1 MSKREA
7 VRLGSIPNSSL
18 MSLAKPPVM
27 TIAIVLFA
35 VAKSTP
41 ATKAAIP
48 AWAPAFGSET
58 AFDEIKDIGDTAV
71 LFDEGADTADD
82 DGNDGDIV
90 HRSGACTHADENIFD
105 TEHTR

>member
-41 ATKAAIP
+41 ATKAAMP
-48 AWAPAFGSET
+48 AWAPRLDLRRLLMKLRTQGMT
-58 AFDEIKDIGDTAV
+58 V
-71 LFDEGADTADD
+71 
-82 DGNDGDIV
+82 
-90 HRSGACTHADENIFD
+90 
-105 TEHTR
+105 